1 MSSVA
6 KPPVSPLGVI
16 VREFRSVVLGVAVFS
31 LFANLLLLTPTLY
44 MLQIY
49 DRVMLSRSG
58 LTLIA
63 VSLIALC
70 GFGVIAFSEWA
81 RSRILVRAGVR
92 FDERL
97 NSEVFKA
104 NFEAALNRG
113 QHKPAEAFND
123 LTNLRQFI
131 TGNGVFAFFDAPWT
145 PIYIAVSWMLHPTL
159 GLLSIVFALIL
170 LLTALFGHLL
180 TRDSHAKAQ
189 TASRN
194 VSNFVQSKLR
204 NADAVHAMG
213 MLDGLKSRWRELH
226 QRQLDV
232 AGRIQD
238 HSQRFQSLTKFLQ
251 YTQQAMVLAA
261 GALLVIRGELTPG
274 AMIAANVLMARALQ
288 PMQMMVGIWKSF
300 MAARLSY
307 QRLAALLRAH
317 PPRSGLH
324 VPETLRPEIIIEHL
338 VATVE
343 GRERPILDGVSATI
357 RPGEVIAIL
366 GPSGSGKSTLL
377 RCILGIW
384 PQTQG
389 TVRLDGEPV
398 CDWDRS
404 ELGRHLGYLPQDI
417 ELLEGSVAENI
428 ARFGVVDTKK
438 VIAAAQAAGVHAMIL
453 RFPQG
458 YDMPMGQVGGTLS
471 GGQRQRIGLARALYD
486 EPALIL
492 LDEPDANLD
501 DAGGAA
507 LVKAI
512 RMLKEKGRTVIVVTH
527 RGPLVKLAD
536 RVIHMN
542 QGRIQAFGPVN
553 KVFGRIAQPGPATEV
568 LLENHP

>member
-6 KPPVSPLGVI
+6 KPLVSPLGVI

-170 LLTALFGHLL
+170 LLTGLFGHLL
-180 TRDSHAKAQ
+180 TRDSHANAQ
-189 TASRN
+189 TASLN

-213 MLDGLKSRWRELH
+213 MLDGLKARWRELH

-261 GALLVIRGELTPG
+261 GALLVIKGELTPG

-288 PMQMMVGIWKSF
+288 PMQLMVGTWKSF

-307 QRLAALLRAH
+307 RRLAALLRAH

-324 VPETLRPEIIIEHL
+324 VPETLRQEIIIEHL

-377 RCILGIW
+377 RCTLGIW
-384 PQTQG
+384 SQTQG
-389 TVRLDGEPV
+389 AVRLDGEPV

-438 VIAAAQAAGVHAMIL
+438 VIAAAQAAGVHDMIL

-458 YDMPMGQVGGTLS
+458 YDMPIGQAGGPLS

-536 RVIHMN
+536 RVILMN
-542 QGRIQAFGPVN
+542 QGRIQGFGPVN
-553 KVFGRIAQPGPATEV
+553 EVFGRIAQSAPATEMP
-568 LLENHP
+568 LENHP